1 MCSESKSTRALAETV
16 PYGPGGDPTA
26 QAPTGM
32 AMSLDTCSP
41 DLSQP
46 SFTEPGFR
54 PGLSQ
59 QRLARLAPRPASGLR
74 SPVKC
79 CADATLMRGE
89 PIAASA
95 LHCRRFLLLE
105 VPGRWG
111 RSALDESRGP
121 LRGDRLHPDQV
132 ASREGRA
139 GSAAS

>member
-1 MCSESKSTRALAETV
+1 MGGNAPITDRLPDGADRPVTAGRAVNVFGVEISSCPSRDRPV
-16 PYGPGGDPTA
+16 WSRRGPTA

-79 CADATLMRGE
+79 
-89 PIAASA
+89 
-95 LHCRRFLLLE
+95 
-105 VPGRWG
+105 
-111 RSALDESRGP
+111 
-121 LRGDRLHPDQV
+121 
-132 ASREGRA
+132 
-139 GSAAS
+139 